1 MKKINKQKAQQVL
14 ETLSRAAATLNEQ
27 YADDP
32 NTKRAISKIIV
43 QVDDLIFRLKR
54 KGC

>member
-1 MKKINKQKAQQVL
+1 MKKGGKQKVQQAL
-14 ETLSRAAATLNEQ
+14 EALSRAAATLNEQ

-32 NTKRAISKIIV
+32 NTRRAIGKIIV